1 MSYLTSMTRLLL
13 FIIMLLLFSCQTVQP
28 WQRGL
33 LARPEMQLEPDRL
46 QAKLHSQ
53 VYFSNEASSG
63 DSEVAGA
70 GCGCN

>member
-1 MSYLTSMTRLLL
+1 MNKLLVISVVFCL
-13 FIIMLLLFSCQTVQP
+13 SGCQAVEP

-46 QAKLHSQ
+46 QAKLNSQ

-63 DSEVAGA
+63 SNDVAGA
-70 GCGCN
+70 GCGFN

>member
-1 MSYLTSMTRLLL
+1 LILSMAMVL
-13 FIIMLLLFSCQTVQP
+13 SGCQAIEP

-46 QAKLHSQ
+46 KAKLESQ
-53 VYFSNEASSG
+53 VYFSNEAASG
-63 DSEVAGA
+63 GNDVAGA

>member
-1 MSYLTSMTRLLL
+1 
-13 FIIMLLLFSCQTVQP
+13 MLPGCQAVEP

-33 LARPEMQLEPDRL
+33 LARSEMQLEPDRL
-46 QAKLHSQ
+46 QAKLESQ

-63 DSEVAGA
+63 GNDVAGA

>member
-1 MSYLTSMTRLLL
+1 MNKLLIIILLTVVTG
-13 FIIMLLLFSCQTVQP
+13 CQAIEP

-46 QAKLHSQ
+46 QAKLDSQ

-63 DSEVAGA
+63 SNDVAGA

>member
-1 MSYLTSMTRLLL
+1 MNKL
-13 FIIMLLLFSCQTVQP
+13 FIFCVFLVLSGCQAVEP
-28 WQRGL
+28 WQRGQ

-46 QAKLHSQ
+46 QAKLDSQ

-63 DSEVAGA
+63 SNDVAGA

>member
-1 MSYLTSMTRLLL
+1 MNRLLL
-13 FIIMLLLFSCQTVQP
+13 FIVMLLLFSCQPVQP

-46 QAKLHSQ
+46 QAKLRSQ
-53 VYFSNEASSG
+53 VYFSNEAASG